1 MAVVV
6 AEDGG
11 RVVVGDG
18 QQCEEELGLGDD
30 GLIGELE

>member
-11 RVVVGDG
+11 HVVVGDG
-18 QQCEEELGLGDD
+18 QQGEEELGLGDD